1 MPDFRSVLFVVGFL
15 LLALAAAMLLPAAID
30 ALSGSL
36 DWHAFLA
43 SALIT
48 GGVGG
53 ALVLGY
59 RSPAT
64 LSLSPREGFLLTT
77 VSWVLLAGFATF
89 PLMLAEQPLDFTDAY
104 FETMSGLTTTG
115 ASVMPH
121 LDGRPMGILLW
132 RALLHWIGGIGIIVI
147 AVAVLPVL
155 RVGGMQLFR
164 TESSDKS
171 EKIRPR
177 VSQVS
182 GVLISIYVT
191 LTMLCAVALVLA
203 GMPAFEAV
211 CHAMAT
217 LATGGFSTH
226 DLSIGFYRSPAIEW
240 ILTGFMFVAG
250 MTFVL
255 LVRAA
260 RGDFAWLWR
269 DDQTRWYCL
278 VVLIYIAAITAWQV
292 GTNDRPFMEAL
303 RSTSFNVVSVAT
315 TTGFA
320 SEDYLAWGPMPI
332 TAIMVLLFIGG
343 CTGSTAGGIKLFR
356 VCVLIDSARW
366 QIKHLIHP
374 HRVLQPTYNGKPIA
388 DEVMRSVLSFFVF
401 YMVAFA
407 AISIAVSAFGLDPLG
422 AMSAVAQAIGNV
434 GPGLTPEIGPV
445 GNYANLHDGAK
456 WLLSLAMM
464 LGRLEFLTVLVLLSP
479 AYWRG

>member
-1 MPDFRSVLFVVGFL
+1 MPDFRSVLFVTGFL
-15 LLALAAAMLLPAAID
+15 LLALAASMLLPAAID
-30 ALSGSL
+30 LLAGNA
-36 DWHAFLA
+36 DWHAFLV

-48 GGVGG
+48 GGTGG
-53 ALVLGY
+53 ALILGY
-59 RSPAT
+59 RPSSAISIT
-64 LSLSPREGFLLTT
+64 PREGFLLTT
-77 VSWVLLAGFATF
+77 VSWMLLAGFATL
-89 PLMLAEQPLDFTDAY
+89 PLMLVTDSLSFTDAY

-115 ASVMPH
+115 ATVIVG
-121 LDGRPMGILLW
+121 LDRMPMGLLLW

-182 GVLISIYVT
+182 GVLISTYVS
-191 LTMLCAVALVLA
+191 LTALCAVALVLA

-211 CHAMAT
+211 AHAMSAM
-217 LATGGFSTH
+217 ATGGFSTR
-226 DLSIGFYRSPAIEW
+226 DLSVGFFRDPLIEW
-240 ILTGFMFVAG
+240 IITGFMFVAG

-255 LVRAA
+255 LARAA
-260 RGDFAWLWR
+260 RGDFAWIWR

-278 VVLIYIAAITAWQV
+278 VTASFIAALALWQIV
-292 GTNDRPFMEAL
+292 VNDRPAGDAI
-303 RSTSFNVVSVAT
+303 RASSFNVVSIIT

-320 SEDYLAWGPMPI
+320 SEDYLLWGTMPT
-332 TAIMVLLFIGG
+332 TAIMVLLFIGS
-343 CTGSTAGGIKLFR
+343 CTGSTSGGIKFFRLYVLFA
-356 VCVLIDSARW
+356 SARW
-366 QIKHLIHP
+366 QIRNLIHP
-374 HRVLQPTYNGKPIA
+374 HRVLRPTYNDKPIS
-388 DEVMRSVLSFFVF
+388 DDVMRSVLSFFVF

-407 AISIAVSAFGLDPLG
+407 LISIAVSAFGLDTLA
-422 AMSAVAQAIGNV
+422 AMSAVAQALSNV
-434 GPGLTPEIGPV
+434 GPALTPEIGPV
-445 GNYANLHDGAK
+445 GTYAGLADGAK
-456 WLLSLAMM
+456 WLLSLAML

>member
-30 ALSGSL
+30 ALAGNP
-36 DWHAFLA
+36 DWRGFIA

-48 GGVGG
+48 GGMGG

-59 RSPAT
+59 RPSGT
-64 LSLSPREGFLLTT
+64 LGLTPREGFLLTT
-77 VSWVLLAGFATF
+77 ASWVLLAGFATM
-89 PLMLAEQPLDFTDAY
+89 PLMLVEAPLGFTDAY
-104 FETMSGLTTTG
+104 FEAMSGLTTTG
-115 ASVMPH
+115 SSVMPN

-132 RALLHWIGGIGIIVI
+132 RALLQWTGGIGIIVI

-182 GVLISIYVT
+182 GVLISVYVT

-203 GMPAFEAV
+203 GMPAFDAV
-211 CHAMAT
+211 CHAMST

-226 DLSIGFYRSPAIEW
+226 DLSIGFYENPAIEW
-240 ILTGFMFVAG
+240 IVTGFMFIAG
-250 MTFVL
+250 MTFIL
-255 LVRAA
+255 LARGA
-260 RGDFAWLWR
+260 RGDLAWLWR

-278 VVLIYIAAITAWQV
+278 VALVYILGITLWQIAA
-292 GTNDRPFMEAL
+292 NDRPFMEAL
-303 RSTSFNVVSVAT
+303 RSSSFNVVSIAT

-320 SEDYLAWGPMPI
+320 SEDFLAWGTMPT
-332 TAIMVLLFIGG
+332 TALMVLLFIGA
-343 CTGSTAGGIKLFR
+343 CTGSTSGGIKLFR
-356 VCVLIDSARW
+356 VCVLVAGARW
-366 QIKHLIHP
+366 QIRHLIHP
-374 HRVLQPTYNGKPIA
+374 HRVLQPTYNDKPIS
-388 DEVMRSVLSFFVF
+388 DDVMRSVLSFFVF

-407 AISIAVSAFGLDPLG
+407 LISIAVSGFGLEPLA
-422 AMSAVAQAIGNV
+422 AMSAVAQALGNV

-445 GNYANLHDGAK
+445 GNYAHLEDGAK
-456 WLLSLAMM
+456 WLLSLAML
-464 LGRLEFLTVLVLLSP
+464 LGRLELLTVLVLLSP